1 MTCTAVLRKSGGS
14 IILSIPKTIARTLA
28 VDAGSIVELS
38 VNGQVLSVAAARR
51 SLADRLADSPRSPAA
66 WHREAE
72 WLDDAP
78 AGRELV

>member
-1 MTCTAVLRKSGGS
+1 MTFTAVLRKSGGS

-38 VNGQVLSVAAARR
+38 VTGQVLSVAAARR
-51 SLADRLADSPRSPAA
+51 SLADRLAASPRSPAS
-66 WHREAE
+66 WQREEE

-78 AGRELV
+78 AGRELL